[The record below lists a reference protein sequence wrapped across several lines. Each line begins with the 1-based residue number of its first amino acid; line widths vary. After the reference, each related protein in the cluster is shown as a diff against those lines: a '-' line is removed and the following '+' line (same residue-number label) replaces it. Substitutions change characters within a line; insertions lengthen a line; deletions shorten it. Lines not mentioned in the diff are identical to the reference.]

1 MQYRCYYFGASGQLL
16 GADTIVQI
24 SDGEA
29 LAAARKLFAQRA
41 HATAYD
47 LRQGTRCV
55 AMQEYSRHP
64 RRHQRGTPR
73 AA

>member
-1 MQYRCYYFGASGQLL
+1 MQYRCYFFGASGQLL
-16 GADTIVQI
+16 GADTIMQ
-24 SDGEA
+24 STDKDA

-47 LRQGTRCV
+47 LRQGTRPV
-55 AMQEYSRHP
+55 AAQEVARLP
-64 RRHQRGTPR
+64 RPQSGTPR

>member
-1 MQYRCYYFGASGQLL
+1 MQYRCYFFGTSGQLV
-16 GADTIVQI
+16 GAETIVQD
-24 SDGEA
+24 SDNDA

-47 LRQGTRCV
+47 LRQGTRSIK
-55 AMQEYSRHP
+55 AEELPHKP
-64 RRHQRGTPR
+64 RPQPGTPR

>member
-1 MQYRCYYFGASGQLL
+1 MQYRCYFFGASGQLV
-16 GADTIVQI
+16 GADTIVQD
-24 SDGEA
+24 SDRDA

-47 LRQGTRCV
+47 LRQGRRSV
-55 AMQEYSRHP
+55 AAQEFSPKPHP
-64 RRHQRGTPR
+64 QSGTPR

>member
-16 GADTIVQI
+16 GADTIIQE
-24 SDGEA
+24 SDSDA
-29 LAAARKLFAQRA
+29 LVAARKLFAQHG

-47 LRQGTRCV
+47 LRQGARSV
-55 AMQEYSRHP
+55 EAWELP
-64 RRHQRGTPR
+64 RKARPQSDTSR